1 MSNLKAEIEKRTIS
15 SPIDGEFATCLVAP
29 GNQVF
34 TGNVVGRVYS
44 KRRIIEVSLNEED
57 FHGLKTGLAAGV
69 TFFSHGND
77 VFEANVSAL
86 SATVDSNSGVRKLYL
101 KLASE
106 DISIPV
112 GSSGRAE
119 VIKSK
124 KNKALLIPRKALIGD
139 FVVVE
144 KDGLAQ
150 FRKII
155 VGAQNLLTVEVLEG
169 LGEGEKVVI
178 QTPHVLKDGE
188 RVKSTLVGIK
198 K

>member
-1 MSNLKAEIEKRTIS
+1 M
-15 SPIDGEFATCLVAP
+15 
-29 GNQVF
+29 
-34 TGNVVGRVYS
+34 
-44 KRRIIEVSLNEED
+44 
-57 FHGLKTGLAAGV
+57 
-69 TFFSHGND
+69 
-77 VFEANVSAL
+77 
-86 SATVDSNSGVRKLYL
+86 
-101 KLASE
+101 
-106 DISIPV
+106 
-112 GSSGRAE
+112 
-119 VIKSK
+119 
-124 KNKALLIPRKALIGD
+124 
-139 FVVVE
+139 VE